1 MTNLSEPRDAVT
13 VSVPAHPEYVHVLR
27 AVVASVASRARITLD
42 GVDDLRLAVTEAAAR
57 LLAIR
62 AGLTTLTL
70 EARVLDDRVEL
81 AVRADAP
88 VAEWPPPG
96 FEQTLAWTV
105 MTALVDAIRPELS
118 GDGPALRLVK
128 RTLRE
133 PSAS

>member
-1 MTNLSEPRDAVT
+1 VSNSFERRDAVT
-13 VSVPAHPEYVHVLR
+13 VTVPAHPEYVHVLR
-27 AVVASVASRARITLD
+27 AVAASVASRARVTVD
-42 GVDDLRLAVTEAAAR
+42 AVDDLRLAVTEAASR

-62 AGLTTLTL
+62 AGLSTLTL
-70 EARVLDDRVEL
+70 EAEVLEDRIEL

-88 VAEWPPPG
+88 VADWPPPG

-133 PSAS
+133 PATS